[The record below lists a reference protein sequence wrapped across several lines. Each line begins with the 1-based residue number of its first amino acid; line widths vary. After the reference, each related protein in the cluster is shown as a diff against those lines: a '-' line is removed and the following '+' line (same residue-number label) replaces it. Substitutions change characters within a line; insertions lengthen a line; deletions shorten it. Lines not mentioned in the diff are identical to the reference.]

1 MKMLKVQGRIVYSTC
16 SLNPVENEAVIAAAL
31 KTNPGALYFYLP
43 NPNLSFDDNAEFEL
57 VDESS
62 RLPELIR
69 RPGMKR
75 WTPPVGKDADTS
87 FKTYDAFMDS
97 LLEEKKTM
105 TKMVRSH
112 WPPGAE
118 EVEDFKLERW

>member
-1 MKMLKVQGRIVYSTC
+1 MLKVQGRIVYSTC

-31 KTNPGALYFYLP
+31 KTNPGVLCFNFS
-43 NPNLSFDDNAEFEL
+43 NPNLSSDDDVEFEL

-69 RPGMKR
+69 QPGVKR
-75 WTPPVGKDADTS
+75 WTPPVGKNADTS
-87 FKTYDAFMDS
+87 FKTYNAFMDS
-97 LLEEKKTM
+97 LPEEKKE

-118 EVEDFKLERW
+118 EAEDFKLERW